1 MIVGVPRESKVREYR
16 VGLVPAGV
24 HELVAAGH
32 GVLVERGA
40 GVGSGIADA
49 EYEAAG
55 AQVLDDA
62 DDVWARSEMIVK
74 VKEPEPEEYHRLQ
87 EGQLLFT
94 YLHVAAAPALAKV
107 LVERRIAAIA
117 YETIQLPDGSLPL
130 LRPMSEVAGR
140 MSIQVGAFCLQKE
153 NQGKGV
159 LLGGVPG
166 VRPGRVVVLGAGVVG
181 MNASRVAV
189 GMGADVVLLDV
200 NLGKLA
206 HAEDVFG
213 GRVTTLY
220 SDAHT
225 IAAEV
230 ERADLVIG
238 AVLVPGAKAPKLV
251 TEAMIRRMSEG
262 TVVVD
267 VAVDQGG
274 CIETAHPTTHDDPTY
289 VLHGVVHY
297 CVTNMP
303 GAVARTST
311 YALTNT
317 TIRYVLALADRGVG
331 AALEDHALGRG
342 VNVLGG
348 QITHEAV
355 ARSLGQAWVPLE
367 AAMASVGRPRRRS
380 AFGRPARA
388 GKPLE

>member
-1 MIVGVPRESKVREYR
+1 VIVGVPKEIKVREYR

-24 HELVAAGH
+24 HDLVRSGH

-55 AQVLDDA
+55 AQILESA
-62 DDVWARSEMIVK
+62 EDVWSRSEMIVK
-74 VKEPEPEEYHRLQ
+74 VKEPIPEEYPRM
-87 EGQLLFT
+87 EDGQLLFT
-94 YLHVAAAPALAKV
+94 YLHVAAAPSLAQA
-107 LVERRIAAIA
+107 LVERRVTAIA
-117 YETIQLPDGSLPL
+117 YETIQLPDGTLPL

-166 VRPGRVVVLGAGVVG
+166 VRSGRVVVLGAGVVG
-181 MNASRVAV
+181 MNATRVAI
-189 GMGADVVLLDV
+189 GMGADVALLDV
-200 NLGKLA
+200 NVAKLA
-206 HAEDVFG
+206 QAEDVFD

-230 ERADLVIG
+230 ERADLVVG

-251 TEAMIRRMSEG
+251 TEAMIRRMAEG
-262 TVVVD
+262 SVIVD

-274 CIETAHPTTHDDPTY
+274 CIETARPTTHDEPTY
-289 VLHGVVHY
+289 VVHGVVHY
-297 CVTNMP
+297 CVSNMP

-317 TIRYVLALADRGVG
+317 TIRYALALADRGMG
-331 AALEDHALGRG
+331 AALEDHALARG
-342 VNVLGG
+342 VNALGG
-348 QITHEAV
+348 QITHDAV
-355 ARSLGQAWVPLE
+355 ARSLGLPWVPLE
-367 AAMASVGRPRRRS
+367 AAMASAGKPRRRS
-380 AFGRPARA
+380 TRSGAPA
-388 GKPLE
+388 G

>member
-1 MIVGVPRESKVREYR
+1 VIVGVPKEIKVREYR

-24 HELVAAGH
+24 HDLVRAGH

-40 GVGSGIADA
+40 GVGSGISDE

-55 AQVLDDA
+55 AQVVDGA
-62 DDVWARSEMIVK
+62 DGVWSRAEMVVK
-74 VKEPEPEEYHRLQ
+74 VKEPVPEEYARMQ

-94 YLHVAAAPALAKV
+94 YLHLAAVPPLAKA
-107 LVERRIAAIA
+107 LVERRVAAVA
-117 YETIQLPDGSLPL
+117 YETIQLTDGSLPL

-140 MSIQVGAFCLQKE
+140 MAIQVGAWCLQKE
-153 NQGKGV
+153 NRGKGV

-166 VRPGRVVVLGAGVVG
+166 VRRGRVVVLGAGVVG
-181 MNASRVAV
+181 MNAARVAL

-200 NLGKLA
+200 NLAKLA
-206 HAEDVFG
+206 QAEDVFD

-230 ERADLVIG
+230 ARADLVVG

-251 TEAMIRRMSEG
+251 TEEMIRRMSDG
-262 TVVVD
+262 AVVVD

-274 CIETAHPTTHDDPTY
+274 CIETARPTTHDDPTY

-297 CVTNMP
+297 CVANMP

-317 TIRYVLALADRGVG
+317 TIRYVLALADHGV
-331 AALEDHALGRG
+331 AATLEDHALGRG

-348 QITHEAV
+348 QITHDAV
-355 ARSLGQAWVPLE
+355 ARSLGEPWVPLE
-367 AAMASVGRPRRRS
+367 AAMASVGRQRR
-380 AFGRPARA
+380 RPARPAAPA
-388 GKPLE
+388 GSATH